1 MAARMILRPFLLWLS
16 RRRALGSGLERLP
29 LTARVVRRFVAGRS
43 EAEVVRTAQKLIARG
58 FRVNC
63 SLLGEQITHAAQAD
77 AAVRRY
83 QALLEAVAA
92 AGIGP
97 ETKIAVKPTLLG
109 LELDAARAAV
119 HLSSLLDAADAAGV
133 GVELDMERAADVD
146 ATLALFR
153 HAAAVHPTLG
163 VALQAYLKRSAAD
176 LDGLIEDGVARVRL
190 VKGAYAEAA
199 AVAYRSSDEI
209 TGAFHLL
216 MRRLLDPAATR
227 SGASLSLGTHDLALI
242 AAARGVAHR
251 QRTPEEAWEV
261 QMLMG
266 VRAPLQA
273 RLRREGYRV
282 RVYLPY
288 GEQWYPYFVRRIAE
302 RPAHLWFALLQIASR

>member
-1 MAARMILRPFLLWLS
+1 M
-16 RRRALGSGLERLP
+16 
-29 LTARVVRRFVAGRS
+29 VRRFVAGRS
-43 EAEVVRTAQKLIARG
+43 ETEVVATAQRLIARG
-58 FRVNC
+58 LRVNC
-63 SLLGEQITHAAQAD
+63 SLLGEEITQAAQAE

-83 QALLEAVAA
+83 RALLGAVDA

-97 ETKIAVKPTLLG
+97 QTKIAVKPTLLG
-109 LELDAARAAV
+109 LGLDPARAQI
-119 HLSSLLDAADAAGV
+119 HLSSLLDAADAAGA

-153 HAAAVHPTLG
+153 GAASTHPRLG
-163 VALQAYLKRSAAD
+163 VALQAYLKRSEAD
-176 LDGLIEDGVARVRL
+176 LEALIAEGVARVRL

-199 AVAYRSSDEI
+199 TVAYRSREEI
-209 TGAFHLL
+209 DAAFHRLL
-216 MRRLLDPAATR
+216 RRLLDPAATA
-227 SGASLSLGTHDLALI
+227 SGASLSLGTHDVALI
-242 AAARGVAHR
+242 ATARGIAHR
-251 QRTPEEAWEV
+251 KRTPEEAWEV

-273 RLRREGYRV
+273 RLPREGYRV

-302 RPAHLWFALLQIASR
+302 RPAHLWFALRQIAGG